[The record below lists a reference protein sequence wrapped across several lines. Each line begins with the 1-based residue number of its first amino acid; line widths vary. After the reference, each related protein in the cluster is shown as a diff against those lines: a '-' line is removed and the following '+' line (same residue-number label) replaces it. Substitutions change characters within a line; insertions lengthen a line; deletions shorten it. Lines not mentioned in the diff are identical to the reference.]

1 MQGTLTTANEG
12 KGLRCPCV
20 GCYLTTAFDGHE
32 MNFRLAAAYGV
43 TNAWSE
49 ASKTRALQV
58 AAILAREAKGE
69 MTASLPPVK

>member
-1 MQGTLTTANEG
+1 M
-12 KGLRCPCV
+12 
-20 GCYLTTAFDGHE
+20 TAFDGHE
-32 MNFRLAAAYGV
+32 MNVRLAAAYGV